1 MNTQYNYMKPSPQ
14 KETEV
19 KGTRP
24 ATLGA
29 DDGGCSTH
37 TTCGDCECVGNH
49 AATDT
54 PAGPGAQDWEH
65 WEWTGGDMRLVLTMQ
80 QRQWND
86 NHMGYHQDVDYE
98 RGSEMVAAAYTP
110 DDTTAGC
117 WALVGLW
124 VVRKPTPDSVQQF
137 ISRWLDDGIQLASS
151 AIRSRYD
158 YPVFFDRVLLS
169 WDDTVKAI
177 SHAIQ
182 GEGWR
187 VDWEWDFNRGAD
199 GRVVLTNTKDAGAP
213 ALVFVDPARCQQT
226 GAGASVKSG
235 ANPTG
240 GGAWGASATG
250 PAAPGAAVGNSLGE
264 ATAADDPHATVPVGK
279 DTGVDAGLSV
289 GSGGTHGDH
298 KTANT
303 AAARRAGVGSDT
315 VGSAENTESNGGV
328 PTVGSRATIDN
339 GTNLADSVSL
349 CGETSSTG
357 GGIATSIF
365 NSGHTRDKEIPCHT
379 EPQADNATGNAA
391 RCSSCGAVEISAG
404 APGTGILGED
414 AHTPSRRGDTGDAG
428 LVHASTASAH
438 SDGVADS
445 RGEKVGMSTSRQNQK
460 ENPFT
465 DGDDVGAELGFT
477 SARPRESHG
486 GSFLDAHAGATANDS
501 RHDECSCVLG
511 AVGHASTGTVWKH
524 SPTPPAPTYA
534 APDVRGGD
542 RGCGAIR
549 EDAVETG
556 AASAASAPER
566 TGIGDTTTGNTVGVS
581 YDVPDIGFSPIVY
594 VDYNHQEQDWFEV
607 YGPDFTDD
615 EGELLPDVAADAR
628 HSIPAGGGVV
638 PVSPGS
644 FLQVMDVVKWWL
656 GVDATMSTDALG
668 ALRHAMKVNPR

>member
-1 MNTQYNYMKPSPQ
+1 MNTQHNYMKPSPQ
-14 KETEV
+14 KKTAV
-19 KGTRP
+19 KDTHP
-24 ATLGA
+24 ATLCA
-29 DDGGCSTH
+29 DDGGCRTH
-37 TTCGDCECVGNH
+37 TTCGDRECVGNH

-124 VVRKPTPDSVQQF
+124 VVRNPTPDSVQQF
-137 ISRWLDDGIQLASS
+137 ISRWLEDGVQLASS
-151 AIRSRYD
+151 AMRSRYD

-213 ALVFVDPARCQQT
+213 ALVFVDPARCQQA
-226 GAGASVKSG
+226 GAGASVKGG

-303 AAARRAGVGSDT
+303 AAARRAGVVSDT

-339 GTNLADSVSL
+339 GTNLGDSVSL
-349 CGETSSTG
+349 CGETSSTS
-357 GGIATSIF
+357 GGIATSIS
-365 NSGHTRDKEIPCHT
+365 NSGHARDKEIPCHT

-404 APGTGILGED
+404 APTTSVSDED
-414 AHTPSRRGDTGDAG
+414 VYTLTRRGDAGTTGI
-428 LVHASTASAH
+428 V
-438 SDGVADS
+438 
-445 RGEKVGMSTSRQNQK
+445 RGSSPAQE
-460 ENPFT
+460 
-465 DGDDVGAELGFT
+465 
-477 SARPRESHG
+477 
-486 GSFLDAHAGATANDS
+486 
-501 RHDECSCVLG
+501 
-511 AVGHASTGTVWKH
+511 
-524 SPTPPAPTYA
+524 PTPGAPGTHG
-534 APDVRGGD
+534 GGD
-542 RGCGAIR
+542 RVRSASK
-549 EDAVETG
+549 EDAATIG
-556 AASAASAPER
+556 SAGTADSARHEGGGVTSDDDP
-566 TGIGDTTTGNTVGVS
+566 IGVS
-581 YDVPDIGFSPIVY
+581 YGVPDSGFTPIVY

-607 YGPDFTDD
+607 YGPDYTDD
-615 EGELLPDVAADAR
+615 EGELLPDVAAAAR
-628 HSIPAGGGVV
+628 HSIPAGGRVV

-656 GVDATMSTDALG
+656 GVDGTMSTDALG
-668 ALRHAMKVNPR
+668 TLRSAMKVNPR